1 MDEKYN
7 FKKVFII
14 TTSILVISLFL
25 YYKNNDLASK
35 IMNNQS
41 VLFEL
46 DKNYEEILNLDY
58 DGSNILKNILINKS
72 VKNIKKFESLR
83 LESQN
88 KIKNLNDLYKDKK
101 YFDNVKKIETL
112 HNEIFLT
119 EKNYI
124 YFIQKNIS
132 SEILLDS
139 NYFYLK
145 SEYSKLILSNINYA
159 KGKIIA
165 NISKEYIYLDR
176 LNFIRFLINFLLI
189 IYVLILIFKL
199 KKYYA
204 RQSNL
209 LTEIK
214 ISNEVLEAKVNQRTK
229 EINDKVIELENISN
243 KLKVE
248 IEKHKKTENA
258 LNESRYLLDTMINN
272 IPSVIFMKDKNR
284 NMLMSNNST
293 LVDDLGLNQED
304 IINKDS
310 LIFLSEQT
318 GKTLFECEEEVMA
331 TKTIMS
337 FENIVLSRKDGSIH
351 YLQLIEVPLIDK
363 EGNCFGICGIIND
376 ATKLKLTE
384 EKIIKEKEKFKEI
397 LDMTPIGVVVSVNNV
412 VKYANPSISEIANF
426 QIGNF
431 ANNAYYDEKDRENIL
446 KRLDEFGFVQSLEV
460 KMKNSKNMI
469 RTDLVTAI
477 KMEYEGEDGI
487 LGWFTDI
494 TDIKNTELE
503 LKSAKDIAEQAT
515 KIKSEFLANMSH
527 EIRTPMNAII
537 GLSHLLQKTILDKKQ
552 QDYLNKIES
561 SSKNLL
567 GIIND
572 ILDFSKIE
580 ANKMTLENI
589 EFDLENVLEDIRNVN
604 NIKSAEK
611 NIEFI
616 ISIKNRLNNSFVGD
630 PLRIY
635 QIISNLVSNA
645 IKFTEKGEVILEI
658 EVNDYDDLHKE
669 LKVHVS
675 DTGIGI
681 SDNQKDK
688 LFNAFIQADN
698 STTRKYGGTGLGLI
712 ISEKLLEMMGSNLE
726 LDSTLGK
733 GSTFSFTLVLK
744 EARNQD
750 NPFNNK
756 IFSNKKVLVVENN
769 SKISE
774 VLLNYLGD
782 FSFKKID
789 LISENEFKVIESINY
804 DTIILSYEM
813 TLDLIKKNNIENSN
827 VIFLVAP
834 NKNISLST
842 LNGVKFCTLHK
853 PVLPK
858 KMLKSFYEI
867 YNIHT
872 SESEL
877 LKSSDRIIS
886 DEVLGTKIL
895 IAEDNEI
902 NQEIIVEL
910 LKSENLI
917 PEIANNGK
925 EVLEKLENSK
935 YDLILMDLQMPILDG
950 YETTKQIRLMDKYN
964 SLPIIGLSAHAIA
977 GIKEEVEKVGMNDY
991 VSKPINPKE
1000 IFKIINKWAKWSK
1013 LIEEPKESNVSYDF
1027 KSILKSFDVD
1037 EALNRISNNSKL
1049 YLNILEKFLNNNKN
1063 FISVLK
1069 DNLEKDELDEAIRN
1083 IHTLK
1088 GVSGNLGSKIIY
1100 QLCLDFE
1107 KELRENSKLNLNEIK
1122 RLEYYLNESFQEIN
1136 SLLEIKGKDSV
1147 VENYVVLEEEVFEEK
1162 LMNLFDALKGYNVKA
1177 EEIFKE
1183 ISHNLMEK
1191 GFESEVH
1198 LIEKLLGK
1206 YEYEEATKLLEIV
1219 LSKDKIIDN

>member
-1 MDEKYN
+1 MEEKYN

-14 TTSILVISLFL
+14 TTSILVISIFL
-25 YYKNNDLASK
+25 YYKNNSLASR
-35 IMNNQS
+35 IMKNQS

-58 DGSNILKNILINKS
+58 EGSNILKNILINKS
-72 VKNIKKFESLR
+72 LKNVNKFESLR
-83 LESQN
+83 LDAQE
-88 KIKNLNDLYKDKK
+88 KIKILNDLYKDKN
-101 YFDNVKKIETL
+101 YFDNVKEIEL
-112 HNEIFLT
+112 LYNEIFII

-124 YFIQKNIS
+124 YLIKKNTS
-132 SEILLDS
+132 NDILLNG

-145 SEYSKLILSNINYA
+145 SEYSKLMLSNINYA
-159 KGKIIA
+159 KGKIIS

-189 IYVLILIFKL
+189 IYVLILISKL

-293 LVDDLGLNQED
+293 LIDDLGLNQED

-331 TKTIMS
+331 NKTIMS

-412 VKYANPSISEIANF
+412 IKYANPSISEIANF

-469 RTDLVTAI
+469 RTDLITAI

-552 QDYLNKIES
+552 QNYLNKIES

-616 ISIKNRLNNSFVGD
+616 ISIKNKLKNSFIGD

-658 EVNDYDDLHKE
+658 EVNEYDDLHKE

-681 SDNQKDK
+681 TDNQKNK

-712 ISEKLLEMMGSNLE
+712 ISEKLLELMGSNLE

-744 EARNQD
+744 EVRNQD
-750 NPFNNK
+750 NSFDNR

-782 FSFKKID
+782 FSFKKVN
-789 LISENEFKVIESINY
+789 LISENEFKEIESLNY
-804 DTIILSYEM
+804 DTIILGYEM

-827 VIFLVAP
+827 VIFLVSP

-858 KMLKSFYEI
+858 KLLKSFYEI

-872 SESEL
+872 SESEF
-877 LKSSDRIIS
+877 LKSSDKIIN
-886 DEVLGTKIL
+886 DDVLGTKIL

-925 EVLEKLENSK
+925 EVLEKLENST

-950 YETTKQIRLMDKYN
+950 YETTKQIRSMDKYN

-1013 LIEEPKESNVSYDF
+1013 LIDEPKESNVSYDF

-1063 FISVLK
+1063 FISILK

-1107 KELRENSKLNLNEIK
+1107 KELKENSKLNLNEIK

-1136 SLLEIKGKDSV
+1136 SLLEIKEKDSV

-1162 LMNLFDALKGYNVKA
+1162 LINLFEALKGYNVKG

-1183 ISHNLMEK
+1183 INYNLIEK